1 MPPRSWARLREVL
14 RLDPSLLAPAT
25 ALSSAI
31 GYAIPLAI
39 GLATHHLADGVAAS
53 AGALIVGFA
62 NFGGSYRVR
71 AGVLLVTTVTA
82 GIAALAGGLAGPS
95 AAGTVIVMSLWGF
108 AAGLLV
114 ALGTQAAFVGMLST
128 WTLLLAG
135 DLNLHGAAVLHETWL
150 ILAGGAVQMLVVVA
164 TWSFRPYAPERRAVA
179 GAYAS
184 LARCAWSPSS
194 EMLQDC
200 AGGLQA
206 AAQVVGGLAPAS
218 GERNSLRGKVEQGE
232 WIRLEIAALARLD
245 ARAVLDAAADVL
257 EVLAAGGSSS
267 APLAVLEAKVSELP
281 DPAARQRAQ
290 ALARW
295 IVAAAQGAV
304 TDVPR
309 SDTKTRPFEMLR
321 AEVGMQSSTFR
332 HAVRLG
338 ASLAVAGA
346 LYRGLSLGSGY
357 WVPLAVLFVLKP
369 DYGTTVSRALGRAV
383 GTAVGVTIAW
393 LIVTPFSPSD
403 GLIVV
408 LLAVLAYGA
417 YAVFSASYAL
427 YSVLLA
433 VLVALL
439 VQFSGGSPVGALGDR
454 LVDTTV
460 GTAVALVAISVW
472 PTREA
477 ARTLEGLAAFVDTEG
492 QWVDAAIEAYGGGD
506 RGALRSARLAARPAR
521 SEAYDAVRRALTDSP
536 RRRPDDRPLRAILVA
551 MDDISECT
559 LAIVAAVHGGARLP
573 TSQVTTVRTEVAA
586 RFGAIASILRR
597 QEASPLVHRI
607 PEIREA
613 SDAPPTTEISLMV
626 ETLDRLERI
635 LRQVPPDD
643 GSA

>member
-1 MPPRSWARLREVL
+1 ML

-71 AGVLLVTTVTA
+71 AGVLLVTTATA
-82 GIAALAGGLAGPS
+82 GVAALVGGLAGPS
-95 AAGTVIVMSLWGF
+95 AAATVIVMSLWGF
-108 AAGLLV
+108 GAGLLV
-114 ALGTQAAFVGMLST
+114 TFGTQAAFVGMLST

-179 GAYAS
+179 DAYTS
-184 LARCAWSPSS
+184 LARCARSPGS
-194 EMLQDC
+194 ETLQDS
-200 AGGLQA
+200 AGSLQA

-218 GERNSLRGKVEQGE
+218 GERTLLRSMVEQGE
-232 WIRLEIAALARLD
+232 WIRLELAALARLD
-245 ARAVLDAAADVL
+245 AREVLDAAADVL
-257 EVLAAGGSSS
+257 EVLATGGDPST
-267 APLAVLEAKVSELP
+267 PLTVLESQVRGLP
-281 DPAARQRAQ
+281 DLAARQRAQ

-295 IVAAAQGAV
+295 IVAAARGTV

-309 SDTKTRPFEMLR
+309 SATKTRPLEVLR
-321 AEVGMQSSTFR
+321 AELRMQSSTFR

-403 GLIVV
+403 GLIVM

-454 LVDTTV
+454 LVDTAV

-477 ARTLEGLAAFVDTEG
+477 ARTLGDLASFVEIEGR
-492 QWVDAAIEAYGGGD
+492 WVDAALEAYGGGD
-506 RGALRSARLAARPAR
+506 RRVLRSARLATRPAR
-521 SEAYDAVRRALTDSP
+521 AAAYDAVRRALTDSP
-536 RRRPDDRPLRAILVA
+536 RRRPDDRPLRAVLSA
-551 MDDISECT
+551 MDDVSECT
-559 LAIVAAVHGGARLP
+559 LAIVAAVHEGARLP
-573 TSQVTTVRTEVAA
+573 ASEATTVRTELAE
-586 RFGAIASILRR
+586 RFGGITSILRD
-597 QEASPLVHRI
+597 QVASPLVHRM
-607 PEIREA
+607 PEVGEA
-613 SDAPPTTEISLMV
+613 PHAPATIEGSLIA
-626 ETLDRLERI
+626 ETLDRLERV
-635 LRQVPPDD
+635 LSQLPPDD
-643 GSA
+643 GSS

>member
-1 MPPRSWARLREVL
+1 MSARSSARLREVL
-14 RLDPSLLAPAT
+14 HLDPSLLAPAT

-71 AGVLLVTTVTA
+71 AGVLLVTTATA
-82 GIAALAGGLAGPS
+82 GVAALIGGLAGPS
-95 AAGTVIVMSLWGF
+95 AAATVIVMSLWGF
-108 AAGLLV
+108 GAGLLV
-114 ALGTQAAFVGMLST
+114 AFGTQAAFVGMLST

-179 GAYAS
+179 DAYTS
-184 LARCAWSPSS
+184 LARCARSPGS
-194 EMLQDC
+194 ETLQDC
-200 AGGLQA
+200 AGSLQA
-206 AAQVVGGLAPAS
+206 AAQIVGGLAPAS
-218 GERNSLRGKVEQGE
+218 GERSSLRSMVEQGE
-232 WIRLEIAALARLD
+232 WIRLELAALARLD
-245 ARAVLDAAADVL
+245 ASAVFDAAADVL
-257 EVLAAGGSSS
+257 EVLATGGEAS
-267 APLAVLEAKVSELP
+267 APLAVLETQVSELP

-295 IVAAAQGAV
+295 IVSAAHGAM

-309 SDTKTRPFEMLR
+309 SATKTRPLEVLR
-321 AEVGMQSSTFR
+321 AELRMQSSTFR

-454 LVDTTV
+454 LVDTAV

-477 ARTLEGLAAFVDTEG
+477 ARTLGDLATFVDTEG
-492 QWVDAAIEAYGGGD
+492 RWVDAALEAFGGGD
-506 RGALRSARLAARPAR
+506 RGVLRSARLATRPAR
-521 SEAYDAVRRALTDSP
+521 SAAYDAVRRALTDSP
-536 RRRPDDRPLRAILVA
+536 RRRPDDRPLRAVLSA

-559 LAIVAAVHGGARLP
+559 LAIVAAVHEGARLP
-573 TSQVTTVRTEVAA
+573 ASEATTVRTELAE
-586 RFGAIASILRR
+586 RFGVITSILRD
-597 QEASPLVHRI
+597 QVASPLVHRM
-607 PEIREA
+607 PDVGEA
-613 SDAPPTTEISLMV
+613 SDAPPTIEVSLIA
-626 ETLDRLERI
+626 ETLDRLERV
-635 LRQVPPDD
+635 LSQLPPDD
-643 GSA
+643 GSS